1 VQVPAIGVNHVSVV
15 ARELEESARFY
26 EEMFEV
32 ERLPTPNFG
41 YPVLWLRVG
50 GAQLHLFERPG
61 GPPAYHHFALTVDD
75 FEATYRRAEA
85 RDAFDKDFSGHHFYE
100 LPGDC
105 LQLYL
110 RDPAGNLVEVDA
122 LRASAL
128 PASLRS
134 HLQRLADVV
143 PQSAENLAARLYL
156 ER

>member
-1 VQVPAIGVNHVSVV
+1 MPAIGVNHVSVV
-15 ARELEESARFY
+15 ARELEVSARFY
-26 EEMFEV
+26 EELFEG

-41 YPVLWLRVG
+41 YPVLWLGVG
-50 GAQLHLFERPG
+50 DAQLHLFERPE
-61 GPPAYHHFALTVDD
+61 GPPTYHHFGLTVDD

-85 RDAFDKDFSGHHFYE
+85 RDAFDRDFSGHHFWE

-122 LRASAL
+122 LGASAL

-134 HLQRLADVV
+134 ELQRLADVL
-143 PQSAENLAARLYL
+143 PQSAQNLAARLYL